1 MRLRLHSFPTRR
13 SSDLGTAKDSCLIV
27 HFDPANRYRSD
38 AELLD
43 ETKPWYSPE
52 FVNARTE
59 GQQFKT
65 ENLTTATYGSIYSTS
80 QVKALLD
87 QGIPVILEQDFY
99 YGSWN
104 HRTADSLNIGRN
116 LDHWSK
122 GIVGYPFPGS
132 MDRQQS
138 PTKRAGH
145 SILLVGY
152 DDDVVIEFPVKMA
165 DGTMKTF
172 T

>member
-65 ENLTTATYGSIYSTS
+65 ENLTTATYGSIYSTRS
-80 QVKALLD
+80 EEHTSELQSRENLVCRLL
-87 QGIPVILEQDFY
+87 L
-99 YGSWN
+99 
-104 HRTADSLNIGRN
+104 
-116 LDHWSK
+116 
-122 GIVGYPFPGS
+122 
-132 MDRQQS
+132 
-138 PTKRAGH
+138 
-145 SILLVGY
+145 
-152 DDDVVIEFPVKMA
+152 
-165 DGTMKTF
+165 
-172 T
+172 